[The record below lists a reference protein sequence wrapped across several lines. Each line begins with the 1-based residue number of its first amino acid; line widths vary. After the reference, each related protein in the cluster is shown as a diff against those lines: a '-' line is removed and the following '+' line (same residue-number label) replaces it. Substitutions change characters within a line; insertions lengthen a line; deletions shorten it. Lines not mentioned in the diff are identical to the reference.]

1 MRYVELCFHESDATA
16 ADLAA
21 RGLTEA
27 GLCVLRRPVS
37 DERAPAPSPA
47 TRSRIVLH
55 TDALDALPATHP
67 VFAADAMP
75 STIDVPLGERWPLR
89 ASRPRMVAPAM
100 ETHLR
105 AGRFWKVVAWAASQP
120 IPDRD
125 RRISAQTSIFRAL
138 RDVPGEDAVLRP
150 RPRFLDRF
158 TRGPVV
164 AAHAPIGWETAA
176 PLAAVATLLVAAGVS
191 SVFVDLQSREDAA
204 EAGLFRTANA
214 RAADGSLRV
223 WPLQAP

>member
-1 MRYVELCFHESDATA
+1 MRYVELCFHESDANA

-37 DERAPAPSPA
+37 DDRAPSPSPA
-47 TRSRIVLH
+47 TRARIVLH
-55 TDALDALPATHP
+55 SEALAALPATHP
-67 VFAADAMP
+67 VFAPDGMP
-75 STIDVPLGERWPLR
+75 STIDVPLGERWPMR

-125 RRISAQTSIFRAL
+125 RRIWAQTSIFRAL

-150 RPRFLDRF
+150 RPRFFDRF
-158 TRGPVV
+158 TRGPVL
-164 AAHAPIGWETAA
+164 AAHASVGWETAA

-191 SVFVDLQSREDAA
+191 SVFVDLQARE
-204 EAGLFRTANA
+204 EAFNPDSLLTASAQASERAINA
-214 RAADGSLRV
+214 
-223 WPLQAP
+223 PPTQAP